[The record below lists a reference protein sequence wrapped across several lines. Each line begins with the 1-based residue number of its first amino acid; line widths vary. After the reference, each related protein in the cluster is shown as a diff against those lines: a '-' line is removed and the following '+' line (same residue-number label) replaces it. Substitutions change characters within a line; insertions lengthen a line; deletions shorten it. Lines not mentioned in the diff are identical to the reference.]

1 MHETRTGIGVS
12 DWRAPPGFVLRQ
24 SSAIVAIARTRM
36 GSAGKS
42 LWAASEVWKGGSW
55 ECSFPQSSVKTSAH
69 RGTGASTLVVET
81 GLPARSPGLR
91 NILWDAIGDISALF

>member
-12 DWRAPPGFVLRQ
+12 DWWAPPGFVLRQ

-42 LWAASEVWKGGSW
+42 LWAASDVWKGGSC
-55 ECSFPQSSVKTSAH
+55 ELFVPAEFSKDLCSSWNGRVNSS
-69 RGTGASTLVVET
+69 RGNG
-81 GLPARSPGLR
+81 PARKVPGTP
-91 NILWDAIGDISALF
+91 